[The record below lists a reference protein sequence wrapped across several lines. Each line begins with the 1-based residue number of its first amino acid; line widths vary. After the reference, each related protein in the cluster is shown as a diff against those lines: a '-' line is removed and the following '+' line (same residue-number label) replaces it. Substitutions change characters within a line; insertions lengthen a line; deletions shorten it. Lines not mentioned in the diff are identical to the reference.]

1 MRNVLV
7 IGYGAIGK
15 ALIAQLDQEE
25 GEGAFRWAIWDRGN
39 GTPRVDAGRP
49 VTRVSS
55 AAEALAFETHL
66 VVECAG
72 HAAVAAIVPGLLAAG
87 LPTLICSVGVLAD
100 AAIAD
105 SLTEAAARGQSRVIL
120 PSGAVGGLDYLR
132 AIAHLDG
139 VTVSYV
145 SRKPPAAWQD
155 ELLVLGI
162 DPSLLKEPHTL
173 FDGSAEGAA
182 RQYPKNLNVAATLA
196 LNGIGMARTQV
207 SVVVDPAVSANTHEV
222 RIESPA
228 GVAEFRFAN
237 NPAPD
242 NPKTSLLTSLSV
254 ASEVRT
260 FFQGRAA

>member
-15 ALIAQLDQEE
+15 SLIAQLDQEE
-25 GEGAFRWAIWDRGN
+25 GEGAFRWAVWDRGN

-49 VTRVSS
+49 VTRISS

-87 LPTLICSVGVLAD
+87 LPVLICSVGVLAD
-100 AAIAD
+100 TAIAD
-105 SLTEAAARGQSRVIL
+105 SLHEAATRGGGRIL
-120 PSGAVGGLDYLR
+120 MPSGAVGGLDYLR
-132 AIAHLDG
+132 AVAHLEPIS
-139 VTVSYV
+139 VSYV

-155 ELLVLGI
+155 ELRALGI
-162 DPSLLKEPHTL
+162 EPTELEDTHTL

-182 RQYPKNLNVAATLA
+182 RRYPKNLNVAATLA

-207 SVVVDPAVSANTHEV
+207 SVVVDPAVAANTHEV

-237 NPAPD
+237 HPAPD

-260 FFQGRAA
+260 FFQGRAS

>member
-1 MRNVLV
+1 MRNVVV

-25 GEGAFRWAIWDRGN
+25 GAYRWAVWDRGN

-49 VTRVSS
+49 VTRISS
-55 AAEALAFETHL
+55 VAEALAFETDL

-87 LPTLICSVGVLAD
+87 LPVLACSVGVLAD
-100 AAIAD
+100 SAIAD
-105 SLTEAAARGQSRVIL
+105 SLHEAAARGNARLML

-132 AIAHLDG
+132 AVAHLDE
-139 VTVSYV
+139 VSVRYV
-145 SRKPPAAWQD
+145 SRKPPAAWHD
-155 ELLVLGI
+155 ELQALGI
-162 DPSLLKEPHTL
+162 DPDTLDEPHVL
-173 FDGSAEGAA
+173 FDGSADGAA
-182 RQYPKNLNVAATLA
+182 RRYPKNLNVSATVA
-196 LNGIGMARTQV
+196 LNGIGMVRTQV
-207 SVVVDPAVSANTHEV
+207 SVVVDPAVSTNTHEL

-228 GVAEFRFAN
+228 GVAEFRFEN

-260 FFQGRAA
+260 FFQGRAS

>member
-25 GEGAFRWAIWDRGN
+25 GEGAYRWAVWDRGN

-49 VTRVSS
+49 VTRISS
-55 AAEALAFETHL
+55 VAEALAFETHL

-100 AAIAD
+100 AGIAD
-105 SLTEAAARGQSRVIL
+105 ALRDAATRGGGRIL
-120 PSGAVGGLDYLR
+120 MPSGAVGGLDYLR
-132 AIAHLDG
+132 AVAHLHPIS
-139 VTVSYV
+139 VSYV

-155 ELLVLGI
+155 ELRALDI
-162 DPSLLKEPHTL
+162 DPDTLADIHTL

-207 SVVVDPAVSANTHEV
+207 TVVVDPAVTANTHEV

-237 NPAPD
+237 HPAPD

-254 ASEVRT
+254 AAEVRS
-260 FFQGRAA
+260 FFQARAS